1 MKGLSG
7 KPMLQYGEK
16 LTQKNTNNWRG
27 SNNLFI
33 HSKTKTYSESLVLG
47 IQKSQEQ
54 EPQHNAGSYMFL
66 KDSISTCIK
75 KQAPQ
80 NAKRIASQNIRIQ
93 DDK

>member
-1 MKGLSG
+1 
-7 KPMLQYGEK
+7 MLQYGEK
-16 LTQKNTNNWRG
+16 LTKKNTNNWRG

-33 HSKTKTYSESLVLG
+33 NSKTKTYSESVVLG
-47 IQKSQEQ
+47 IQKSQEK
-54 EPQHNAGSYMFL
+54 EPQHNLGSLFL
-66 KDSISTCIK
+66 KGSINTCIK